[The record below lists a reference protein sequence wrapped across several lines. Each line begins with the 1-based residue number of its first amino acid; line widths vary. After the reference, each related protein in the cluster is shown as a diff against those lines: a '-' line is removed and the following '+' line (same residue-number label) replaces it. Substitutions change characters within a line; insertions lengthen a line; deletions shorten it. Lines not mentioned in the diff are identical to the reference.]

1 MSRPVTSRLLA
12 ALLCAVA
19 LTACSRS
26 KSPEE
31 LLGDARAAIERND
44 VQTAAIQLK
53 NALQQ
58 DGSNAAARFE
68 LGRLHLRVGD
78 AASAVKELN
87 RAAELKHP
95 EVQVAPALARA
106 LLETGQFSDVASRFG
121 AVRLD
126 QPAAQA
132 ELRALVGRALLAAG
146 NADGARAAFDEALA
160 LDGAQPDALV
170 GKARML
176 GINKDFKAAQ
186 ALLDKVLTSP
196 KPTADAWFLDA
207 EMKAFQG
214 QGAQSL
220 ASYRKVYE
228 ITPENVR
235 ARSIVISALA
245 NEGRIEEARK
255 ELDALRKVVPRSPDA
270 NYLDGLLFVKEKK
283 YVEARDRLSKVLA
296 VAPDFVPALGLAAA
310 TEYELQSYAL
320 AEQHAEKALS
330 RGADTLFIRKLL
342 IGSYLR
348 NGRTD
353 KAKQTLAPLLK
364 DGESDPEIQALV
376 GQVYLTAGDAKAAER
391 AFALAAK
398 QAPDDPVAQ
407 TRLGISRLAAGDRS
421 GGVRAL
427 EGAVNLGDKDA
438 RADLVLVV
446 THLRN
451 REPDQALSV
460 IDAMERKLPKD
471 PAVQNLRG
479 TALLLKSDPR
489 SARAAFTRA
498 VELEPAYF
506 PAVANLARLDMLDG
520 KVEDA
525 EARFRKVI
533 ESNPRHAD
541 ALQALAGLKARNRA
555 GVPEAVALLNKA
567 IEGNPKLASPRA
579 ALVDLYMATGD
590 GRAALKAATDAATA
604 LPEDTL
610 VLQALAMA
618 QGQSGDFD
626 AAIATRKRIVDREPG
641 SLPALLML
649 AATQMSG
656 KRESEAIQTVR
667 KALVVEPESLEAQN
681 MMIAIHR
688 SRGALDD
695 ALRVAR
701 DVQRQRPKQAVG
713 FIMEGELMLASSKPD
728 AAARSFREAY
738 TREHNGSNLTR
749 LHAALS
755 RAGATRDAQ
764 ALVDAWMKEQPKDV
778 VVPLYLGD
786 VALAQKKLDEAKGH
800 YQTVLARS
808 PSEVAA
814 LNNLA
819 WISAQSGDPKARE
832 YAEKAYSISPSNP
845 AVLDTLGAILVD
857 AGEVDRGIKLMRE
870 GVTIAPQSNDLRLS
884 LASAL
889 AKAGRKADARKEL
902 EPLSALGTKYE
913 RAAEVAAL
921 MKTL

>member
-19 LTACSRS
+19 LTACNRS

-87 RAAELKHP
+87 RAAELKYP

-146 NADGARAAFDEALA
+146 NADGALAAFDEALA
-160 LDGAQPDALV
+160 LNGAQPDALV

-176 GINKDFKAAQ
+176 GMNKDFKAAQ

-353 KAKQTLAPLLK
+353 KAKQALAPLLK
-364 DGESDPEIQALV
+364 NGESDPEIQALA
-376 GQVYLTAGDAKAAER
+376 GQVYLTAGDSKAAER
-391 AFALAAK
+391 AFSFAAK
-398 QAPDDPVAQ
+398 QSPEDPVAQ
-407 TRLGISRLAAGDRS
+407 TRLGISRLASGDRS

-427 EGAVNLGDKDA
+427 ESAINLDEKDA

-446 THLRN
+446 TYLRN
-451 REPDQALSV
+451 REPDQALAA
-460 IDAMERKLPKD
+460 IDAMERKRPRD
-471 PAVQNLRG
+471 PAVHNLRG
-479 TALLLKSDPR
+479 TAQLLKSNLPA
-489 SARAAFTRA
+489 ARAAFSRA
-498 VELEPAYF
+498 VEVEPTYF

-520 KVEDA
+520 KIENA
-525 EARFRKVI
+525 EMRFRSLMERDAK
-533 ESNPRHAD
+533 RAD
-541 ALQALAGLKARNRA
+541 AIMALAGLKARNRA
-555 GVPEAVALLNKA
+555 GVPEAASLLAKA
-567 IEGNPKLASPRA
+567 IEVKPDFVAPRI
-579 ALVDLYMATGD
+579 ALVDLHLAAGD
-590 GRAALKAATDAATA
+590 TKAALRVASDAAA
-604 LPEDTL
+604 LFPNDTQ
-610 VLQALAMA
+610 VLRILALAQA
-618 QGQSGDFD
+618 QIGDFD
-626 AAIATRKRIVDREPG
+626 SAIATRKRAVELEP
-641 SLPALLML
+641 SNVSALLTL
-649 AATQMSG
+649 AATQLAG
-656 KRESEAIQTVR
+656 KRESEAIQTVK
-667 KALVVEPESLEAQN
+667 KALVVQPESLEVQN

-713 FIMEGELMLASSKPD
+713 FIMEGDLMLASSKPD
-728 AAARSFREAY
+728 AAARNFREAY

-857 AGEVDRGIKLMRE
+857 AGEVDRGVKLMRE
-870 GVTIAPQSNDLRLS
+870 GVAIAPQSNDLRLS

-902 EPLSALGTKYE
+902 EPLFALGSKYE

>member
-1 MSRPVTSRLLA
+1 MSRPVISRLLA

-19 LTACSRS
+19 LTACNRS
-26 KSPEE
+26 KPPEE

-78 AASAVKELN
+78 GASAVKELN

-106 LLETGQFSDVASRFG
+106 LLETGQFSDVASRFA

-146 NADGARAAFDEALA
+146 NADGALAAFDESLA
-160 LDGAQPDALV
+160 IDAMQPDALV

-176 GINKDFKAAQ
+176 GMNKDFKAAQ

-214 QGAQSL
+214 QGDPSL

-228 ITPENVR
+228 IAPENVR

-255 ELDALRKVVPRSPDA
+255 ELDGLRKVMPRSPDI
-270 NYLDGLLFVKEKK
+270 NYLDGMLFVKEKK
-283 YVEARDRLSKVLA
+283 FIEARDRLSKVLA

-310 TEYELQSYAL
+310 TEYELQSYAM
-320 AEQHAEKALS
+320 AEQHAEKAIS

-353 KAKQTLAPLLK
+353 KAKQALAPLLK
-364 DGESDPEIQALV
+364 TGETDPEIQALA
-376 GQVYLTAGDAKAAER
+376 GQVYLSAGDAKAAER
-391 AFALAAK
+391 AFAVAAK
-398 QAPDDPVAQ
+398 QSPDDPVAQ
-407 TRLGISRLAAGDRS
+407 TRLGISRLATGDRS

-438 RADLVLVV
+438 RADLVLVM

-451 REPDQALSV
+451 REPDQALV
-460 IDAMERKLPKD
+460 AIDAMERKLPKD

-479 TALLLKSDPR
+479 TAQLLKSDPR
-489 SARAAFTRA
+489 AARAAFSRA

-520 KVEDA
+520 KVDDA

-533 ESNPRHAD
+533 EHNPRNAD

-555 GVPEAVALLNKA
+555 GVPEAIALLNKA

-590 GRAALKAATDAATA
+590 GRAALKAASDAATA

-641 SLPALLML
+641 SLSALLML

-656 KRESEAIQTVR
+656 KRESEAIQTVK

-728 AAARSFREAY
+728 VAARSFREAY
-738 TREHNGSNLTR
+738 SREHNGSNLTR
-749 LHAALS
+749 LHAALT
-755 RAGATRDAQ
+755 RAGANRDAQ
-764 ALVDAWMKEQPKDV
+764 TLVDAWMKEQPKDV

-800 YQTVLARS
+800 YQTVLARA

-819 WISAQSGDPKARE
+819 WIAAQSGDAKARE

-857 AGEVDRGIKLMRE
+857 AGDVDRGVKLMRE
-870 GVTIAPQSNDLRLS
+870 GVAIAPQSNDLRLS

-889 AKAGRKADARKEL
+889 ARAGRKADARKEL
-902 EPLSALGTKYE
+902 EPLSAMGSKYP